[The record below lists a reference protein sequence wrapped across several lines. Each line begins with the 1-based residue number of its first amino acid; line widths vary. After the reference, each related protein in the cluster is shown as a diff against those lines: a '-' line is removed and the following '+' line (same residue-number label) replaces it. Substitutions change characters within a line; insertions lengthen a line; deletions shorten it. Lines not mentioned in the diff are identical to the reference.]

1 MRRYLGILPDEWAT
15 GGQGDNDKEKD
26 DDKAAA
32 KWFPSKEIA
41 KNNANLLF
49 FLTSLNFCS
58 FKFC

>member
-41 KNNANLLF
+41 KKTLI
-49 FLTSLNFCS
+49 CS
-58 FKFC
+58 FF